1 MFTKLLCRL
10 SDRSTKDRKRAVKL
24 MRKSRPTLEL
34 LERRELFAG
43 LAIGLQPAS
52 EFVGAATGQ
61 FGNDVQTDASGNTY
75 VAGYFR
81 NTTDFDPTTSG
92 VAQMT
97 APKTDS
103 LAYGQDGFLAKYS
116 PDGSFLWARH
126 IRTTSGDST
135 KSLAIDKNGNAY
147 IAGVFY
153 GTASISGVNV
163 GNVPYSSSVTLS
175 SPSIGKKVQSSG
187 YIAMFQPNGDL
198 GWAKQLRGDSTGG
211 ESIAYAISLSDSNV
225 FVAGNF
231 LGKVDFNPYSVTAGD
246 TLTSLG
252 GSDIFVAKLGY
263 NGIFQTVTRMGSTG
277 YDYLVEL
284 DVDPLGNA
292 YVSSTVNGTYAL
304 NSDTPTVAKIGA
316 AGVIWTQVMG
326 GIGNDIE
333 VSGSNLFVHGDFSTV
348 AGGTVFG
355 TEVVYGLGAT
365 DSFASK
371 LNADNGSYVWTK
383 AFGGVESSFGRGLAV
398 GPGGEIYLSGWF
410 YGTID
415 LDPGAGT
422 YLLNSAST
430 TEPNGYVARLDS
442 NGSLNGWAT
451 RLGPSSAGRC
461 IPTTVT
467 WSTARGSILITGSY
481 SNDLGAYNAQGS
493 ANFGLLNNIQSRLFV
508 VELNPLTGLLPA
520 SLLRTSTGVTAH
532 TDHEIDQAT
541 FTARDHQ
548 KLYSDESTIQD
559 PRELV
564 WMVDGNSSRSRSI
577 RDEAIVDYADEETLS
592 DFTEFKLFRPVFVAL
607 KSRDR

>member
-10 SDRSTKDRKRAVKL
+10 RDRSTKDRKRAVKL

-52 EFVGAATGQ
+52 EFAGAATGQ

-75 VAGYFR
+75 VAGFFR

-97 APKTDS
+97 APKTKS

-116 PDGSFLWARH
+116 PDGSFLWARRIGSTSVEQ
-126 IRTTSGDST
+126 IR
-135 KSLAIDKNGNAY
+135 SLAVDQNGNAY

-153 GTASISGVNV
+153 GTASISGVDV

-175 SPSIGKKVQSSG
+175 SPSIGKKDISSG
-187 YIAMFQPNGDL
+187 FIAMFNYKGDL
-198 GWAKQLRGDSTGG
+198 GWAKQFRGDSTGG
-211 ESIAYAISLSDSNV
+211 ESDAYAISLSDSNV
-225 FVAGNF
+225 FVAGHF

-252 GSDIFVAKLGY
+252 GSDVFVAKLGY
-263 NGIFQTVTRMGSTG
+263 DGIFQTVTRMGSTG
-277 YDYLVEL
+277 NDDVIDL

-292 YVSSTVNGTYAL
+292 YVSSAVNG
-304 NSDTPTVAKIGA
+304 TPTVAKIGT
-316 AGVIWTQVMG
+316 AGGVMWTQVMG
-326 GIGNDIE
+326 GRGRDIE
-333 VSGSNLFVHGDFSTV
+333 VSGSNLFVHGNFSTV

-355 TEVVYGLGAT
+355 TEIVYGFGAT

-383 AFGGVESSFGRGLAV
+383 AFGGVESSFAMGLSV
-398 GPGGEIYLSGWF
+398 GPDGEIYLSGRF

-430 TEPNGYVARLDS
+430 TDPNGYVARLDS

-451 RLGPSSAGRC
+451 RLGPSSAGQC

-467 WSTARGSILITGSY
+467 WSTAKGSILITGSY

-508 VELNPLTGLLPA
+508 VELNPLTGLFPA
-520 SLLRTSTGVTAH
+520 APLLTSTGVTARK
-532 TDHEIDQAT
+532 DHVIDQAT

-592 DFTEFKLFRPVFVAL
+592 DFTEFKLFRPVLVAL